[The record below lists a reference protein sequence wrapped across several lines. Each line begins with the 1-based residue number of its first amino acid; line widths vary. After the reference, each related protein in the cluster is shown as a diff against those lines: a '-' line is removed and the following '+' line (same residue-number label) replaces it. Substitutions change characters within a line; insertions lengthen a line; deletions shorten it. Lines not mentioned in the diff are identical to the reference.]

1 MKNIK
6 LLSVIASAG
15 IMLGMLSGC
24 TGAAAG
30 VSSVD
35 DGVVKSSMG
44 DGIQN
49 VSVKSHNAEA
59 VSGSEYGEQYTVKDT
74 VSVSYKAGDLG
85 GLVPQ
90 TVTKELYFYQDKDTQ
105 QWSLMGEKTTA
116 CDVNNDSLKGTTW
129 KCENLDQDSVSKLF
143 GDEVPQG
150 QTGVVYIRIMKKIGL
165 FAVKLDDANTTS
177 TERYFMSVGTNA
189 NVVWVGDNAKVET
202 KCSIPS
208 GFVTD
213 SGVLNL
219 DFEGKDSVV
228 NISFGADCVA
238 IPEQEYDSATGK
250 EVDASKVYMDSLPVF
265 NVTTASIE
273 NGEWKQETGL
283 MIDNVSPELTWTAV
297 DGATKYAVIM
307 LDTSTNN
314 WLSWFVIVDD
324 ITHLDEGTYTEKE
337 VYVGPYPP
345 GTHTYEVFVRALRTE
360 PQPVSFPMDASG
372 GDINAKMNFLNVAS
386 DGSYGNVLAYGTIKA
401 DYTAAEMYYGYR

>member
-1 MKNIK
+1 MGKIK
-6 LLSVIASAG
+6 LLSMAAAASL
-15 IMLGMLSGC
+15 MLGLLSGC
-24 TGAAAG
+24 TGTAG
-30 VSSVD
+30 VSPVD

-44 DGIQN
+44 DGIRN
-49 VSVKSHNAEA
+49 VSVTSHNAET

-85 GLVPQ
+85 GLVTQ
-90 TVTKELYFYQDKDTQ
+90 TVSKELYFYQDKDTQ
-105 QWSLMGEKTTA
+105 QWTLMGEKTTD

-129 KCENLDQDSVSKLF
+129 KCENLDQESVANLF

-150 QTGVVYIRIMKKIGL
+150 ESGVVYIRIMKKIGL

-177 TERYFMSVGTNA
+177 AERYFLSVGTNA
-189 NVVWVGDNAKVET
+189 NVVWVGDNAVVET

-208 GFVTD
+208 GYVTD
-213 SGVLNL
+213 SGVLKL
-219 DFEGKDSVV
+219 DLEGKGSAV
-228 NISFGADCVA
+228 NIGFGSECVVV
-238 IPEQEYDSATGK
+238 PEQEYDTAVGK

-265 NVTTASIE
+265 NVTTTSIE
-273 NGEWKQETGL
+273 NGEWRQATGL
-283 MIDNVSPELTWTAV
+283 MIDNLSPELTWTTV
-297 DGATKYAVIM
+297 DGATKYAIIM

-345 GTHTYEVFVRALRTE
+345 GTHTYEVFVIALRTE
-360 PQPVSFPMDASG
+360 PQPVSFPMDSSG

-386 DGSYGNVLAYGTIKA
+386 DGSTGNVLAYGTIKA